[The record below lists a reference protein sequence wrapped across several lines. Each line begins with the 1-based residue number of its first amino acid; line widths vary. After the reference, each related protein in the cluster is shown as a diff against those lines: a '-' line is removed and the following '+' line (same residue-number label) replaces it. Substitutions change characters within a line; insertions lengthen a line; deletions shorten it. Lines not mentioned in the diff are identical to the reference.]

1 MKYVIIHNEDEST
14 FERLK
19 FEAQMRFQEVKEWVA
34 EHKDVIVIL
43 APICVKGATMII
55 RVVAQYA
62 NTKKKETIKNE
73 YCYDRSLGH
82 YWKLRRKLTNEEW
95 LEIDRRRKSGERLS
109 DILTQMN
116 VLS

>member
-1 MKYVIIHNEDEST
+1 MKYVIIHNEDESK
-14 FERLK
+14 FERFK
-19 FEAQMRFQEVKEWVA
+19 FEMQMRLQELKEWVT

-43 APICVKGATMII
+43 TPICIKGVTMII
-55 RVVAQYA
+55 RVAAQYA

-109 DILTQMN
+109 DILMQLN
-116 VLS
+116 VLK

>member
-1 MKYVIIHNEDEST
+1 MKYVIIHNEDESIV
-14 FERLK
+14 ERLK
-19 FEAQMRFQEVKEWVA
+19 FEAQMRFEELKEWAA
-34 EHKDVIVIL
+34 EHKDMIVIL
-43 APICVKGATMII
+43 TPICIKGVTMII
-55 RVVAQYA
+55 RVAAQYA

-109 DILTQMN
+109 DILTQLN
-116 VLS
+116 VLK